1 MRIGSVASDAP
12 STQCNG
18 TQRFRVR
25 SARLEVMRKRQRS
38 LSFLFLALALAG
50 CANAPHSTP
59 AIDTRYRAQGQDSRV
74 QYLILH
80 YTDAPLEPALRILT
94 QQEVSAHYLVSD
106 KDPPVVYRL
115 VDEDRRAWHAGQSS
129 WQGATMLNSASIGI
143 EVVNPGPRV
152 AADGTVA
159 FAPYPPAQVDLV
171 VRLVRDIVARHGIR
185 PDRVLGHNEVAPQ
198 RKIDPGPAFPWRQLA
213 EAGLIAWPEPSRVA
227 AQRPRFDSALPEAL
241 WFQHTLAAIGCAIPD
256 SGAFDTPTRRVIAAF
271 QMKYRPSRYDGEP
284 DAETAALMQVLAEPL
299 RDFDG
304 R

>member
-1 MRIGSVASDAP
+1 M
-12 STQCNG
+12 C
-18 TQRFRVR
+18 
-25 SARLEVMRKRQRS
+25 KRHGS
-38 LSFLFLALALAG
+38 LSFLCLALALAG
-50 CANAPHSTP
+50 CAKAPHSTP
-59 AIDTRYRAQGQDSRV
+59 PIDTRYRAQSQDSRV

-129 WQGATMLNSASIGI
+129 WQGAAMLNSASIGI
-143 EVVNPGPRV
+143 EIVNPGPRV
-152 AADGTVA
+152 APDGTVA
-159 FAPYPPAQVDLV
+159 FAPYPPAQVDVV
-171 VRLVRDIVARHGIR
+171 VRLVHDIVARHGIR

-198 RKIDPGPAFPWRQLA
+198 RKIDPGPAFPWHVLA
-213 EAGLIAWPEPSRVA
+213 EAGLITWPEPSRVA
-227 AQRPRFDSALPEAL
+227 AQRPRFECALPEAL
-241 WFQHTLAAIGCAIPD
+241 WFQHTLAAIGYAVPD

-284 DAETAALMQVLAEPL
+284 DAETAALMHVLAEPL
-299 RDFDG
+299 GKADG

>member
-1 MRIGSVASDAP
+1 MCKRH
-12 STQCNG
+12 
-18 TQRFRVR
+18 R
-25 SARLEVMRKRQRS
+25 SW
-38 LSFLFLALALAG
+38 SFLFLALALAG
-50 CANAPHSTP
+50 CAIAPHSAP

-80 YTDAPLEPALRILT
+80 YTDASFEPALHILT

-106 KDPPVVYRL
+106 KDPPAVYRL

-143 EVVNPGPRV
+143 EIVNPGRRV
-152 AADGTVA
+152 APDGTVG
-159 FAPYPPAQVDLV
+159 FAPYPPAQIDLV

-198 RKIDPGPAFPWRQLA
+198 RKIDPGPAFPWRVLA
-213 EAGLIAWPEPSRVA
+213 EAGLVTWPEPSRVA
-227 AQRPRFDSALPEAL
+227 AQWARFDSALPEAI
-241 WFQHTLAAIGCAIPD
+241 WFQHTLAAIGYAVPD
-256 SGAFDTPTRRVIAAF
+256 SGAFDAPTRRVIAAF

-299 RDFDG
+299 RNFDG